1 MIDICCVG
9 HITSDKVVTT
19 KSTMHM
25 AGGTAWYFSFAICKL
40 DVEYSLV
47 TALAKEELG
56 YVLDLQNKGIEVHV
70 QDSEHTVYF
79 ENIYSEDQD
88 HRTQNVLEEA
98 DPFIEETLQ
107 AIDAKIFH
115 LGPLL
120 SSDISLNLI
129 KNLAAKGDISL
140 DVQGYLRLVKDK
152 KVYTTDWPEKIE
164 ALQYVKVLKTDE
176 SELIALTGC
185 ADIKKAARMVA
196 DWGVKEV
203 VITNG
208 SHGSTIYSDH
218 IFYPIPAFRPEV
230 IIDATG
236 CGDTYMAGYLYQRN
250 KGADFESAGRFAAA
264 LASLKMESA
273 GPFTGT
279 IEDVQLLLNKYSAA

>member
-40 DVEYSLV
+40 DVQYSLV
-47 TALAKEELG
+47 TALGKDELS
-56 YVLDLQNKGIEVHV
+56 YVKDLQNKGIEVHV

-98 DPFIEETLQ
+98 DPFTEEILKHIE
-107 AIDAKIFH
+107 AKIFH

-120 SSDISLNLI
+120 SSDISLSLI
-129 KNLAAKGDISL
+129 KNLASKGEVSL
-140 DVQGYLRLVKDK
+140 DIQGYLRLVKDK
-152 KVYTTDWPEKIE
+152 KVYTTDWPDKIE
-164 ALQYVKVLKTDE
+164 ALKYVKILKTDE
-176 SELIALTGC
+176 AELMALTGC
-185 ADIKKAARMVA
+185 ADIKKSARMVA

-208 SHGSTIYSDH
+208 SHGSTIYCDH
-218 IFYPIPAFRPEV
+218 IFHPIPAFRPEV
-230 IIDATG
+230 IVDATG

-250 KGADFESAGRFAAA
+250 KGADYEESGRFAAA

-279 IEDVQLLLNKYSAA
+279 IEDVYLLLDKHKSA